1 LSALRR
7 AGESAAALRT
17 ELDAVKAKL
26 AETQKAAESHGA
38 TVAELTGLNE
48 KLTNE
53 KAAAEK
59 QADQFRQTAEQARAE
74 LAELRNRVNAN
85 DQVAQAQHA
94 RLDELTATNEKL
106 TAQTRDLTAQ
116 VTTLQAAAD
125 SAAALRA
132 DLDAVK
138 ARLAEA
144 QQAAEGQ
151 GSTVAELTGTN
162 EKLSADLKDLQAQLA
177 ALRSENAKLADAEQR
192 AAGLATASAQL
203 TAAQRDL
210 AALRAENTRLADT
223 LQATDR
229 DRAARIAQ
237 LQQDNAA
244 ISARLRQA
252 QGTLD
257 QIASAARLINGGA
270 GLAPGGGSF
279 VPTTATS
286 SVPTIAVQPPAPV
299 APVQP
304 RVHVVQEGDSLTR
317 ISVRYYGTGGRW
329 QEIYDANREILKGE
343 NALRP
348 GQRLRIP

>member
-1 LSALRR
+1 
-7 AGESAAALRT
+7 
-17 ELDAVKAKL
+17 V
-26 AETQKAAESHGA
+26 
-38 TVAELTGLNE
+38 
-48 KLTNE
+48 
-53 KAAAEK
+53 
-59 QADQFRQTAEQARAE
+59 TA
-74 LAELRNRVNAN
+74 
-85 DQVAQAQHA
+85 
-94 RLDELTATNEKL
+94 
-106 TAQTRDLTAQ
+106 
-116 VTTLQAAAD
+116 LQAAGD